1 MNEMEYKKMICKVET
16 ERLIIRNFTPED
28 WRDLH
33 EYFSDE
39 QVLKFEPYKPFSEEG
54 CKEEALSRSKGD
66 TFLAVSLKS
75 TGKVIGNLYFSKED
89 FMTWELGYIFNSKYH
104 RKGYATESVKA
115 IMKYAFENL
124 GTRRII
130 ANCDPRNISSWK
142 LLEAVNMRREGH
154 LLQNIYFFE
163 DENGNPLWK
172 DTYEYGML
180 VDEWK
185 TINMK

>member
-1 MNEMEYKKMICKVET
+1 MICKVET

-28 WRDLH
+28 WSDLY
-33 EYFSDE
+33 EYLSDE
-39 QVLKFEPYKPFSEEG
+39 EVLKFEPFKPFSEED
-54 CKEEALSRSKGD
+54 CKEEALYRSEGD

-115 IMKYAFENL
+115 IMKYSFENL

-130 ANCDPRNISSWK
+130 ANCDPRNIPSWK

-185 TINMK
+185 ILNMK